1 MVRPDSNST
10 IDTIFFADLDQLNL
24 FVKEFTYREDPTL
37 LITSR
42 LESLK
47 LIIQTMNHSITSDQ
61 FEVLELRWN
70 EIANNSIESNEF

>member
-37 LITSR
+37 FDNVQVGKPEID
-42 LESLK
+42 
-47 LIIQTMNHSITSDQ
+47 HSNYEPLNY
-61 FEVLELRWN
+61 FG
-70 EIANNSIESNEF
+70 SIWSIGTKMKWDR